1 MNAEEFIVAWIKS
14 EILMPKVLLFEPE
27 NFYDE
32 LLKTDFK
39 DTEKEEEN
47 SDFSKNNRNNK
58 INKKRQR

>member
-1 MNAEEFIVAWIKS
+1 
-14 EILMPKVLLFEPE
+14 MPKVLLFKPE

>member
-1 MNAEEFIVAWIKS
+1 
-14 EILMPKVLLFEPE
+14 MPKVLLFKPE

-39 DTEKEEEN
+39 DTEKEEEK